1 MLVGVL
7 LASGLIG
14 QEKDVPV
21 KAKGMLPPNW
31 KKLGLTDDQV
41 QQVYRLQA
49 RYNAQIAELDAKIKE
64 LKKTEKAEL
73 EKVLTAAQKARLK
86 EIVAGED
93 KKPDTA
99 PDKKP
104 GDKKPDT
111 PIKKPTETTPKK
123 P

>member
-1 MLVGVL
+1 
-7 LASGLIG
+7 
-14 QEKDVPV
+14 
-21 KAKGMLPPNW
+21 
-31 KKLGLTDDQV
+31 V
-41 QQVYRLQA
+41 QQVYRAQS
-49 RYNAQIAELDAKIKE
+49 RYHAQIAELDAKIKE
-64 LKKTEKAEL
+64 LKKTEKAEM

-104 GDKKPDT
+104 EDKKPDSL